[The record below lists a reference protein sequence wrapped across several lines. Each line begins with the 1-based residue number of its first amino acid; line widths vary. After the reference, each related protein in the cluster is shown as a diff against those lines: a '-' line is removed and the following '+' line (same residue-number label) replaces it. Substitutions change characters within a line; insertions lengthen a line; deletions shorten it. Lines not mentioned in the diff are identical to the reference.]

1 MRHARPSPRGVVR
14 RTGSSAFAVSLLAT
28 GLLTAGLQAPAAA
41 APSIGACYNYP
52 IAVRDGI
59 SSAAAAV
66 ACTTSHTAE
75 TYWTG
80 SLKADFGPPAK
91 ATQGAR
97 LAATTACDTKTLN
110 AYVALT
116 SAAIPDRT
124 RPSRWLS
131 VALFPTDAGWA
142 AGERWV
148 RCDAVLK
155 TGLKLTDLTTR
166 AADFVTASGVD
177 YFNFCT
183 PAQPN
188 ARNTESYPCTDP
200 KKNWI
205 MVEARDL
212 GGPGTKFP
220 GTSNVEKRT
229 RTLCAKLGKRYN
241 GGSSFPSWWG
251 IWPTERGWKEGRREA
266 QCLVPL
272 SQYNKEV
279 APGTPAA

>member
-1 MRHARPSPRGVVR
+1 MEAQELRVILATACRRLHARG
-14 RTGSSAFAVSLLAT
+14 LLA
-28 GLLTAGLQAPAAA
+28 GAEGNLSCRLPNGDLL
-41 APSIGACYNYP
+41 
-52 IAVRDGI
+52 
-59 SSAAAAV
+59 
-66 ACTTSHTAE
+66 
-75 TYWTG
+75 
-80 SLKADFGPPAK
+80 
-91 ATQGAR
+91 
-97 LAATTACDTKTLN
+97 
-110 AYVALT
+110 
-116 SAAIPDRT
+116 
-124 RPSRWLS
+124 
-131 VALFPTDAGWA
+131 
-142 AGERWV
+142 
-148 RCDAVLK
+148 
-155 TGLKLTDLTTR
+155 
-166 AADFVTASGVD
+166 VTASGVD

>member
-1 MRHARPSPRGVVR
+1 MRHMSPSHRGPAPLAGF
-14 RTGSSAFAVSLLAT
+14 TLIAASLLTIGLAT
-28 GLLTAGLQAPAAA
+28 PAAA
-41 APSIGACYNYP
+41 APSIGECYNYP
-52 IAVRDGI
+52 IAVRDAV
-59 SSAAAAV
+59 SSGVAGV
-66 ACTTSHTAE
+66 ACTDPHTAE

-80 SLKADFGPPAK
+80 SLKPSFGPPSK
-91 ATQGAR
+91 ATPGAR
-97 LAATTACDTKTLN
+97 LAAATACDTKALN
-110 AYVALT
+110 TYLAM
-116 SAAIPDRT
+116 PDRT
-124 RPSRWLS
+124 LPSRWLS
-131 VALFPTDAGWA
+131 FALFPTDAQWA

-166 AADFVTASGVD
+166 ATDFVTASGVD

-183 PAQPN
+183 PTQPN
-188 ARNTESYPCTDP
+188 ARNTESYPCTNP

-205 MVEARDL
+205 MVQARDL

-220 GTSNVEKRT
+220 SISKVEKRT
-229 RTLCAKLGKRYN
+229 RALCSKLGKRYN
-241 GGSSFPSWWG
+241 GGSNFPSWWG

-279 APGTPAA
+279 AAVPASA